1 MTNPLDDSQ
10 QPTCFPDTF
19 VRSLTL
25 VAALTPLLAL
35 AHQPTPRVTLGT
47 PLAEFATAFSDVAS
61 VLDLPDGRVIFVD
74 RDERLVRVVDFDKG
88 TAATLGREGDGP
100 GEYRYPMRLV
110 QLTGDTI
117 LVRGRG
123 RYTVLGPGATLTSE
137 VVKAPALVQTL
148 PGGSDRQGRMYFQG
162 PTHDFRT
169 AQAHD
174 SVPIYRVDRVTLR
187 PDTVAWIQ
195 VRDQD
200 GERRKEGPTTAV
212 SVTSRPFDPID
223 VWGVAR
229 DGTVYIARFRDY
241 HIDIVGPDK
250 SRVSGPP
257 IAQEKLEFTRE
268 ERSRLTDLPRTR
280 PPFVKSSDPTPRVSP
295 DGMFWVPRSNAAET
309 DPARFDVIDRS
320 GRRVREVVLPPSS
333 RLVGLGLRYIYTAR
347 EDADGFHHLQRHAYP
362 K

>member
-1 MTNPLDDSQ
+1 MTNPLDDT
-10 QPTCFPDTF
+10 QPLTRFRTDL
-19 VRSLTL
+19 VRSFTL
-25 VAALTPLLAL
+25 VAAIAPLLAL

-47 PLAEFATAFSDVAS
+47 PLAEFPAPFSDVAS

-74 RDERLVRVVDFDKG
+74 RDERLVRIADFDKG
-88 TAATLGREGDGP
+88 IATTLGREGDGP
-100 GEYRYPMRLV
+100 GEYRYPTRLV
-110 QLTGDTI
+110 PLTADTI

-123 RYTVLGPGATLTSE
+123 RYTVLGPGATLTTA
-137 VVKAPALVQTL
+137 VVNAPALIQTL

-169 AQAHD
+169 GQARD

-187 PDTVAWIQ
+187 PDTIAWIQ

-200 GERRKEGPTTAV
+200 GERTKEGPATSLTI
-212 SVTSRPFDPID
+212 TSRSFDPID
-223 VWGVAR
+223 VWGVAA

-241 HIDIVGPDK
+241 HIDIIGPDK

-257 IAQEKLEFTRE
+257 IPYEKLEFTAE
-268 ERSRLTDLPRTR
+268 ERSRLKDLPRAR
-280 PPFVKSSDPTPRVSP
+280 SPFVKSSDPTPRVSP
-295 DGMFWVPRSNAAET
+295 DGMFWVARSSAADT
-309 DPARFDVIDRS
+309 DPVRFDVIDRS
-320 GRRVREVVLPPSS
+320 ARRVREIVLPPGS
-333 RLVGLGLRYIYTAR
+333 RLVGLGAKYIYTAR